1 MYLEDHPLFFGVCA
15 GVAGDG
21 VIMDLRRADLI
32 IGIGFEP
39 VESDRAVASHH
50 EAGVVSPVSIAARTR
65 IGRMRKPSATSR

>member
-1 MYLEDHPLFFGVCA
+1 
-15 GVAGDG
+15 